1 MNAPA
6 RPVRLLP
13 AAVDGLD
20 RAVAS
25 GDLTAMAA
33 ADRVLHAVLSD
44 LDPAADVAE
53 ALHASL
59 RRAEQ
64 ALLAA
69 RAAASAEMRRLGDE
83 MEALQRQRVGTQAY
97 ASHEQVHEDGA

>member
-6 RPVRLLP
+6 RPGRLLP

-20 RAVAS
+20 QAVAS

-44 LDPAADVAE
+44 LDPAAPAPDAPP
-53 ALHASL
+53 APL
-59 RRAEQ
+59 RPAEQ
-64 ALLAA
+64 PLLAA
-69 RAAASAEMRRLGDE
+69 RPAASAEMRRLGDE